1 MDRLCHIVTNLE
13 LGHTGVTPHGPV
25 LSLGNWSAMS
35 TIRWLFLLL
44 LFWRKSVSSD
54 PNVFIPLSA
63 HGLTSLPRPYRLH
76 SYVLNTHLF
85 PCVAKRHGLATL
97 LLLCG
102 DISLNPGPI
111 SFGVVNC
118 RSVRNKGPCIDDT
131 VTVHSVDIEYL
142 SSVSPSFLICGD
154 FNIHVDTSSNDSIK
168 FQNCLES
175 CNITQNVQTATH
187 LHGHILD
194 LVLTPTDA
202 SVISNVRVAEFISD
216 HALVLAQLDS
226 VNPPS
231 HKAKVVTFRRY
242 HKIDMDSFRKDL
254 GNSAFVKCPGDT
266 VSGLCEQYLDDLSK
280 LLNKHAPLVTR
291 TFTKQ
296 ATGWLSDT
304 YRLAKTI
311 RRQLE
316 RIWRKDKS
324 AYNRARLR
332 RQIGRCNS
340 LVNKDKAN
348 YFRNLVKE
356 NTNDSKKLWQVLRSA
371 LHSSP
376 EAVLPSHESKK
387 GLADRFVTFF
397 SDKIDKIRNSF
408 SSSDSFTLPPPP
420 DVPNFSCFKQVSQE
434 EIRKIIMKSP
444 TKSCL
449 LDPWPTFLVKECID
463 ILLPSITRLVNCSL
477 SEGVVPDEFKKAIVT
492 PLIKKSSLPPNDLKN
507 YRPVSGLGFISKL
520 VERVVASQL
529 NDHVSLNGLENVRQ
543 SAYKLGHSTE
553 SALLSIKNDVHLAFA
568 KGEATAVV
576 LLDQSAAF
584 DTIDHDTL
592 LNSLSS
598 WFGVSGVVLDWFK
611 SYLSD
616 HVQCIKI
623 GSILSD
629 AKKLL
634 YGVPQGSVLGP
645 ILFSLYTTPLS
656 KVIQNHPGISFQFY
670 TDDTQLYVHLTHKN
684 VASALDKLSHCLEDV
699 KRWLS
704 TNKLKLNPDKTEFI
718 VFGSKSQR
726 EKLNQSFPVNIL
738 GNLISPTDAVRNL
751 GVWFDSDF
759 SFSCHVRKVCK
770 ACFAHVRDL
779 KRLRGHLTHE
789 ATLMAANALVGS
801 RLDYCN
807 SLFRGL
813 SALDLRKLQCVQNS
827 LARIVANTTKYSHIT
842 PVRKALHWLPIKYR
856 SIFKTAMLVYKF
868 LHSGNPKYFEPFL
881 IPRHSAYNT
890 RRSQS
895 DGIFLEV
902 PHFGSIFKSRKHFG
916 LSFAYD
922 APMIWND
929 LPDEVRSA
937 NSLASF
943 RSKLKSYLFGKAY
956 PP

>member
-1 MDRLCHIVTNLE
+1 M
-13 LGHTGVTPHGPV
+13 
-25 LSLGNWSAMS
+25 
-35 TIRWLFLLL
+35 
-44 LFWRKSVSSD
+44 
-54 PNVFIPLSA
+54 
-63 HGLTSLPRPYRLH
+63 TSLP
-76 SYVLNTHLF
+76 
-85 PCVAKRHGLATL
+85 
-97 LLLCG
+97 
-102 DISLNPGPI
+102 
-111 SFGVVNC
+111 
-118 RSVRNKGPCIDDT
+118 
-131 VTVHSVDIEYL
+131 
-142 SSVSPSFLICGD
+142 
-154 FNIHVDTSSNDSIK
+154 
-168 FQNCLES
+168 
-175 CNITQNVQTATH
+175 
-187 LHGHILD
+187 
-194 LVLTPTDA
+194 
-202 SVISNVRVAEFISD
+202 
-216 HALVLAQLDS
+216 
-226 VNPPS
+226 
-231 HKAKVVTFRRY
+231 
-242 HKIDMDSFRKDL
+242 
-254 GNSAFVKCPGDT
+254 
-266 VSGLCEQYLDDLSK
+266 
-280 LLNKHAPLVTR
+280 
-291 TFTKQ
+291 
-296 ATGWLSDT
+296 TGWQKPSGV
-304 YRLAKTI
+304 
-311 RRQLE
+311 
-316 RIWRKDKS
+316 IWRKDKS
-324 AYNRARLR
+324 AYNRARLQ
-332 RQIGRCNS
+332 RQIARCNS

-348 YFRNLVKE
+348 YFRNLVRE
-356 NTNDSKKLWQVLRSA
+356 NANDSKKLWQVLRSA

-376 EAVLPSHESKK
+376 EAVLPSHESKI

-397 SDKIDKIRNSF
+397 SDKIAKIRNSF

-434 EIRKIIMKSP
+434 EIRKIIMKSF

-463 ILLPSITRLVNCSL
+463 ILLPSITKLVNCSL

-507 YRPVSGLGFISKL
+507 YRPVSGLGFTSKL

-529 NDHVSLNGLENVRQ
+529 NDRVSLNGLENDRQ

-553 SALLSIKNDVHLAFA
+553 SALLSIKNDVHLTFA

-616 HVQCIKI
+616 RVQCIKI

-670 TDDTQLYVHLTHKN
+670 ADDTQLYVHLTHKN
-684 VASALDKLSHCLEDV
+684 VASALDKLSHCIEDV

-738 GNLISPTDAVRNL
+738 GNLISPLDAVRNL

-759 SFSCHVRKVCK
+759 SFSCHVMKVCK

-789 ATLMAANALVGS
+789 AALMAANALVGS
-801 RLDYCN
+801 QLDYCN

-827 LARIVANTTKYSHIT
+827 LARIVANTIKYSHIT
-842 PVRKALHWLPIKYR
+842 PVRKALHWLYR

-868 LHSGNPKYFEPFL
+868 PHSGNPKYFEPFL

-902 PHFGSIFKSRKHFG
+902 PHFASVFKSQKHFG

-929 LPDEVRSA
+929 LPDEVRSTA